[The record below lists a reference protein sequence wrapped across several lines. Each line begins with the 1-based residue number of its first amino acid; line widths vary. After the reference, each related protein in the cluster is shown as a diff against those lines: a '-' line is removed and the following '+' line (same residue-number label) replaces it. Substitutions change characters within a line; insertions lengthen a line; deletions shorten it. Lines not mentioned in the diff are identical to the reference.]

1 MTCTTALPQRRR
13 DIRVLGIDPGTT
25 RIGYGIIVARGAA
38 LTHVRSELVQF
49 PASTGAERLHR
60 IAEAID
66 TLLRTERPDCV
77 SIERLFV
84 TRNQRTAMSVAEARG
99 VIMAA
104 VAAHQIPLIEL
115 TPSAVKL
122 AVTGDGRA
130 SKAAVARMVGYLLKE
145 RFQVVDDITDALAI
159 AIAGAGTLSFGGVD
173 TQHPHP

>member
-1 MTCTTALPQRRR
+1 MGVR
-13 DIRVLGIDPGTT
+13 ILGIDPGTA

-38 LTHVRSELVQF
+38 LTHVRSGLVRF
-49 PASTGAERLHR
+49 PAATGAERLHR
-60 IAEAID
+60 ITEAINA
-66 TLLRTERPDCV
+66 LLRTERPDCV

-104 VAAHQIPLIEL
+104 VAAHHIPLIEL

-130 SKAAVARMVGYLLKE
+130 SKTAVARMVGYLLKE
-145 RFQVVDDITDALAI
+145 RFHVVDDITDALAI
-159 AIAGAGTLSFGGVD
+159 AIAGTGALSFGAVD
-173 TQHPHP
+173 KRRHRP